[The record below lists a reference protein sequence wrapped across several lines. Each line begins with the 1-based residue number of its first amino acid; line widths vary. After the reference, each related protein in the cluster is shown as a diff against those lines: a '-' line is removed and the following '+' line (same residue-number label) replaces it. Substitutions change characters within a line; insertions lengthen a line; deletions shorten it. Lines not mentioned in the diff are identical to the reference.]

1 MICLGGTGVVQQ
13 QVSDQIHMQ
22 RPTFLQRP
30 TSQSV
35 QNWSQPQQL
44 PSQSPA
50 RQQFT
55 DQCKLIFIFSVWLI
69 LK

>member
-1 MICLGGTGVVQQ
+1 
-13 QVSDQIHMQ
+13 MQ

-30 TSQSV
+30 STQPV

-55 DQCKLIFIFSVWLI
+55 DQCKLSFIFSV
-69 LK
+69 